1 MSNKVTINKQ
11 AIWKAFKEDGKK
23 KNEIRKEMH
32 PEISIKNWEKIW
44 EAVGLKGKRPEKQ
57 FDFTISDDDVE
68 PLAES
73 NSEEREESRLYPDIE
88 ESDSE

>member
-32 PEISIKNWEKIW
+32 PEISVKNWEKIW

-57 FDFTISDDDVE
+57 FDFTISDDIE
-68 PLAES
+68 PSVES
-73 NSEEREESRLYPDIE
+73 NFEEREESRNYPDIE